1 MARFPAR
8 RLTLE
13 EAAADPNNIV
23 MLPAESGL
31 RFPVVIY
38 GGGKAIG
45 EAFGELA
52 LQRKEKSTTLQADCQ
67 ELAIHQPETI

>member
-13 EAAADPNNIV
+13 EAAADPNNV
-23 MLPAESGL
+23 VWLPAESGL
-31 RFPVVIY
+31 RFPVVLY
-38 GGGKAIG
+38 GGWDAVG

-67 ELAIHQPETI
+67 ELAKLHGETI

>member
-23 MLPAESGL
+23 RLPEQTGL
-31 RFPVVIY
+31 RFPFVIY
-38 GGGKAIG
+38 GGGVAVG
-45 EAFGELA
+45 EAFGDFA
-52 LQRKEKSTTLQADCQ
+52 LQRKAKSSTPQADCQ
-67 ELAIHQPETI
+67 EIAGRQPETI